1 MISVFRFHKK
11 LVITGALLVSF
22 FISAH
27 SAFADNIGEV
37 RNFFVNSKYDEF
49 SRTTLSATLRHVSN
63 KAYFY
68 VDDRYW
74 AGLNQFEKNILL
86 NNLDN
91 LGREFD
97 DNIYPKETQFFG
109 FEPNPG
115 IDDDPRTVVLAE
127 DLIKGNGGYFET
139 ANLYSREL
147 APDSNEREMIAI
159 SAEVTGSLGK
169 GFLAHEFQHLI
180 STNQKDLLRNTS
192 EDIWLNELRSEYAV
206 TVVGYNDVFKGSNL
220 DKRLDTFLSDTSDSL
235 TEWPNVPLDYS
246 HVTMFGEYLAEQ
258 FGPEII
264 SETIKMDTTG
274 IDSLNQYFRSKNLPD
289 SFSSVFGEWL
299 AANYLNNQRT
309 DKKFGY
315 QREGFQNF
323 NINPRQYAF
332 AYPGSYQLNYDL
344 KPWEGSWHQFNLYSM
359 PDGKSLKINFNS
371 QDGFRLWYL
380 DNLGNFGS
388 IKNGSY
394 IANKGGMSFVILMPV
409 NESKI
414 SGFTENDSSAVF
426 AATIEYAD
434 EPIKPILKDGD
445 LIKRPREAE
454 TYVVE
459 GKYKRYLR
467 PEVIALYGHLNQA
480 KAIEIDDETFNSFVT
495 ANYVRN
501 FNEQKVYAVWP
512 DGTKHWLNITPQQWD
527 ASSRDWNAIFII
539 NDLELNF
546 YATGPNITR

>member
-539 NDLELNF
+539 NDLELN
-546 YATGPNITR
+546 YYKTGADITR